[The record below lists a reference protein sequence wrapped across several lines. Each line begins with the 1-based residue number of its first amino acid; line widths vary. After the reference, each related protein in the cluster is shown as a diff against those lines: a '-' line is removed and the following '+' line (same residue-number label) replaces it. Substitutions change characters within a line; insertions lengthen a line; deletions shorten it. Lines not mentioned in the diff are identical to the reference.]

1 MDLIDRGK
9 LFGKDGVFLFQEGI
23 LGLLFEEVK
32 VISAPQLLLTGFEGS
47 AFLLIGKALELF
59 GFLHVFGTR

>member
-23 LGLLFEEVK
+23 LGLLFKEVK

-47 AFLLIGKALELF
+47 SLLLIGKALELF
-59 GFLHVFGTR
+59 GFLHVLGTR

>member
-9 LFGKDGVFLFQEGI
+9 LLRKSGVFLFQKGI
-23 LGLLFEEVK
+23 LGLLFEELK
-32 VISAPQLLLTGFEGS
+32 IISAPQLLLTGFEGS
-47 AFLLIGKALELF
+47 ALLLIGKALELF